1 MYTLSSAKQ
10 THWSWCPRSH
20 PVIQMQDW
28 SNDFEDNSGQ
38 KYFEDKFKESPG
50 RLHSPG
56 LSAPPQL
63 ATSQRFS
70 SPKHTE
76 SRKISSS
83 PTCRWDLG
91 RGLRES
97 GCDDDRNGKNGIGN
111 NPWTSDTQQRW
122 LDILPPPPA
131 HWTIHCEYFRS
142 EINNWTI
149 HYKLIMARQNLLQLL
164 CAYWPPTVPCNRK
177 WKFSSPQEKCVGV
190 RDAIASKTQN
200 SFLNCVV
207 EPVKKWE
214 YLSEFLKFCWR

>member
-1 MYTLSSAKQ
+1 MNGQIILKT
-10 THWSWCPRSH
+10 T
-20 PVIQMQDW
+20 QDK
-28 SNDFEDNSGQ
+28 SILKTTQ
-38 KYFEDKFKESPG
+38 DKFKESPG

-70 SPKHTE
+70 SPKNTE
-76 SRKISSS
+76 SRKIWSS
-83 PTCRWDLG
+83 PTCRWGLG

-97 GCDDDRNGKNGIGN
+97 ACDDDRNGKNGIGN

-149 HYKLIMARQNLLQLL
+149 HYKLIMGRQNLLQLL
-164 CAYWPPTVPCNRK
+164 CAYWPPTIPCNRK
-177 WKFSSPQEKCVGV
+177 WKFSWQTKLE
-190 RDAIASKTQN
+190 RY
-200 SFLNCVV
+200 
-207 EPVKKWE
+207 KK
-214 YLSEFLKFCWR
+214 